1 MKTFFIYALTLIF
14 AFQFVHAQ
22 EINTGL
28 IFTSQEDYERIG
40 VAALPFG
47 AGEVPTRKDL
57 SVNMPPAGDQN
68 PQNACVAFATT
79 YACLSYY
86 HLRKQG
92 YNSNQADHNNTLSP
106 AYVYNQIND
115 GQNKGTY
122 FEDAF
127 NILSSEGA
135 CTYATMP
142 FQPNDLRTQ
151 PNQQQKTEAANFRID
166 TYRRLNLREA
176 VVSIKAELMNENP
189 VIIATSYD
197 ESYYG
202 NGFNKS
208 SSGPYIWNRVTG
220 SNIQM
225 GHAILIVGFDDEL
238 NAFKFLN
245 SWGRNWGN
253 NGYGWISYDI
263 ADRVIREA
271 YTIKPKLK
279 DNPDR
284 TEPTPDYLTNTDNE
298 ITSEDVNNYG
308 LDFHILNVMHEN
320 TFNNPRLDPRTAKM
334 TIQGNVS
341 LPPDIGQTATV
352 VVNIY
357 FADPSGRKGYPVSSF
372 NYRYALPNGQ
382 VATGTPPL
390 RLQPGRQIYET
401 WNLFLPYS
409 VLKVRRGQVMNT
421 RFGRRYQPVR
431 TNLLAEPVL
440 FIDGYPIRVGQLIP
454 FFVDI

>member
-1 MKTFFIYALTLIF
+1 MKTILINALVFLF
-14 AFQFVHAQ
+14 AIQSINAQ
-22 EINTGL
+22 EVNTGL
-28 IFTSQEDYERIG
+28 IFTDEADYQKIG

-47 AGEVPTRKDL
+47 AGQAPTRKDL
-57 SVNMPPAGDQN
+57 SDYMPPAGDQN

-86 HLRKQG
+86 NLRRQG
-92 YNSNQADHNNTLSP
+92 LSSSQSNHNNTLSP

-127 NILSSEGA
+127 NILSREGS
-135 CTYATMP
+135 CTYASMP
-142 FQPNDLRTQ
+142 FQPNDLQTQ
-151 PNQQQKTEAANFRID
+151 PNQKQKAEAASFRID
-166 TYRRLNLREA
+166 TYRRLNLKEA

-197 ESYYG
+197 KTYYDG
-202 NGFNKS
+202 GFTVS
-208 SSGPYIWNRVTG
+208 SSTPYIWNRQMG
-220 SNIQM
+220 SNSQM
-225 GHAILIVGFDDEL
+225 GHAILIVGYDDEL

-245 SWGRNWGN
+245 SWGRKWGN
-253 NGYGWISYDI
+253 NGYGWISYNI

-279 DNPDR
+279 DSPNR
-284 TEPTPDYLTNTDNE
+284 TEPTPDYLTNIENE
-298 ITSEDVNNYG
+298 LTTEDVSEYG
-308 LDFHILNVMHEN
+308 LDFRILNVMHEN

-334 TIQGNVS
+334 TIQGDVS
-341 LPPDIGQTATV
+341 LPPDIGQSATV

-357 FADPSGRKGYPVSSF
+357 FADRYGRKGPPVSSF
-372 NYRYALPNGQ
+372 NFNYALPNGQ

-390 RLQPGRQIYET
+390 RLRPGRATDRT

-409 VLKVRRGQVMNT
+409 VLRIQRGQMMNT
-421 RFGRRYQPVR
+421 RFGRRYQPAR
-431 TNLLAEPVL
+431 TNMLAEPVL